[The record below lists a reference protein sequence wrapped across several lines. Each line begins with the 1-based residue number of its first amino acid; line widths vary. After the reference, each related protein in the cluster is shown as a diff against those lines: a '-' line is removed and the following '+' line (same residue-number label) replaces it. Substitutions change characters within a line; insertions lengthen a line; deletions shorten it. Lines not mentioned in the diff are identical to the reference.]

1 MHSMLG
7 ESWLTQSLFV
17 VAGLVVV
24 GDLVSTLFAV
34 VYNRLWYEK
43 RMRPRFAPGF
53 QPSCAVIV
61 PCKGV
66 VKNMEENLRAF
77 FRFDYRSYQ
86 VIFTVESEDDAA
98 VPVIRRILAD
108 EPRGK
113 LVVAGLAESC
123 AQKNHNLLAALEPA
137 ADAAVYVFADADI
150 GPKADWLRE
159 LVLPLS
165 SSDVVVATGFR
176 WLRAERPGLGAMGHN
191 YINIFIYTLFS
202 VAAFVGEV
210 GLWGGSMAIRRRDFE
225 ELDIAG
231 LWGKTAVDDMS
242 LSRQV
247 STHGGSA
254 VVVPTCITTTDDL
267 IESVYGGMRWFE
279 RQIMF
284 LKAYYRRLWLY
295 GAAPIALAGLAIV
308 LWLPWA
314 LVASMSAHRTFFASG
329 GAAPL
334 LFIAGELLTVMLYP
348 LMGSIPRFGRFLA
361 VQPFL
366 RATHAVSYF
375 RTYFTNVITWAGVR
389 YHLDRNGVVTRV
401 ERAER

>member
-1 MHSMLG
+1 
-7 ESWLTQSLFV
+7 
-17 VAGLVVV
+17 
-24 GDLVSTLFAV
+24 
-34 VYNRLWYEK
+34 
-43 RMRPRFAPGF
+43 
-53 QPSCAVIV
+53 
-61 PCKGV
+61 
-66 VKNMEENLRAF
+66 
-77 FRFDYRSYQ
+77 
-86 VIFTVESEDDAA
+86 
-98 VPVIRRILAD
+98 
-108 EPRGK
+108 
-113 LVVAGLAESC
+113 
-123 AQKNHNLLAALEPA
+123 
-137 ADAAVYVFADADI
+137 
-150 GPKADWLRE
+150 
-159 LVLPLS
+159 
-165 SSDVVVATGFR
+165 
-176 WLRAERPGLGAMGHN
+176 MGHN

-314 LVASMSAHRTFFASG
+314 LVTNISAHRTFFASG